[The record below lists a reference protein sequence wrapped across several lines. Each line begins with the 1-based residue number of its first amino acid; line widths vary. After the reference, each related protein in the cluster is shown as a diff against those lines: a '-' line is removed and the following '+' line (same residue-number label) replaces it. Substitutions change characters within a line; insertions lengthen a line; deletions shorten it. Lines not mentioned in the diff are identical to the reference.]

1 MSDEIVRLGGFS
13 LGQAVDLWCASNRNW
28 AGGFAVDST
37 TLSGVMV
44 RRTSDGA
51 LLPAVFEASDVRPAD
66 MTHARRPALR
76 RRR

>member
-1 MSDEIVRLGGFS
+1 MSDELVRVGGFS

-28 AGGFAVDST
+28 ARGFAVDST

-51 LLPAVFEASDVRPAD
+51 LLPAVFETNDVRPAD
-66 MTHARRPALR
+66 MTHAWSSALR
-76 RRR
+76 RKR